1 MATFTIKQNIPTR
14 TGFSKGLK
22 QVAQHY
28 PQVVGIGSDITHSVG
43 MDAIAHY
50 FPERF
55 ISLGIAEQNAI
66 TFAAGLS
73 LTGKIPFVA
82 SYATFIVMRALD
94 QLRVSV
100 CYNNLPVKIGGAHA
114 GISVGPDG
122 ATHQALE
129 DIAAL
134 RALPNITILS
144 PADATQTVKAV
155 WAAVEQ
161 TSGPVY
167 IRYGRE
173 AMPDFTDENAEFII
187 GKSQIITEGNHCVI
201 YATGHLVWEAIEAYQ
216 ILKKE
221 QIYCTVV
228 NIYSI
233 KPIDI
238 NTIIQTATTCG
249 CAVTAEEH
257 QIMGGMG
264 SAVLEVLATHKP
276 IPVEMV
282 GMNNCFGESGAPR
295 ELMQKYK
302 MDRNAIVEAVKK
314 VLKRK

>member
-1 MATFTIKQNIPTR
+1 MVAYRTLLPTR
-14 TGFSKGLK
+14 QGFYEGIKGL
-22 QVAQHY
+22 AEQH
-28 PQVVGIGSDITHSVG
+28 PQIVGIGSDITASVG
-43 MDAIAHY
+43 IDGIANY
-50 FPERF
+50 YPERF
-55 ISLGIAEQNAI
+55 FSLGIAEQNAVS
-66 TFAAGLS
+66 FAAGLA

-134 RALPNITILS
+134 RALPNMVILS
-144 PADATQTVKAV
+144 PADATQTKKAV
-155 WAAVEQ
+155 WTAVEQ
-161 TSGPVY
+161 YHGPVY

-173 AMPDFTDENAEFII
+173 AMPDFTDVDDNFTL
-187 GKSQIITEGNHCVI
+187 GKSKVIAEGNDCVI
-201 YATGHLVWEAIEAYQ
+201 YATGHLVYEALVARE
-216 ILKKE
+216 ILKRE
-221 QIYCTVV
+221 QINCTVV

-233 KPIDI
+233 KPIDVE
-238 NTIIQTATTCG
+238 TIVQTASVCR

-264 SAVLEVLATHKP
+264 SAVLEVLAKNSP

-282 GMNNCFGESGAPR
+282 GMNDCFGESGKPV
-295 ELMQKYK
+295 ELMDKYK
-302 MDRNAIVEAVKK
+302 MNHRAIVEAVKK
-314 VLKRK
+314 AVIRK

>member
-1 MATFTIKQNIPTR
+1 MATYTIKQIIPTR
-14 TGFSKGLK
+14 AGFSKGLK
-22 QVAQHY
+22 EVAQRY
-28 PQVVGIGSDITHSVG
+28 TEVVGIGSDITNSVG
-43 MDAIAHY
+43 MDGIAHHY
-50 FPERF
+50 PNRF

-66 TFAAGLS
+66 TVAAGLA

-82 SYATFIVMRALD
+82 SYATFIAMRTLD

-100 CYNNLPVKIGGAHA
+100 CYNHLPVKIGGAHA

-134 RALPNITILS
+134 RALPNMTILS
-144 PADATQTVKAV
+144 PADATQTEKAV

-161 TSGPVY
+161 YNGPVY

-173 AMPDFTDENAEFII
+173 AMPDFTSDDDDFII
-187 GKSQIITEGNHCVI
+187 GKSKVLTEGNDCVI
-201 YATGHLVWEAIEAYQ
+201 YATGHLVWEAIEAYEM
-216 ILKKE
+216 LKNESIK
-221 QIYCTVV
+221 CTVV

-233 KPIDI
+233 KPIDVQ
-238 NTIIQTATTCG
+238 TIVQTASVCG
-249 CAVTAEEH
+249 CAVTSEEH

-264 SAVLEVLATHKP
+264 SAVLEVLAMQKP

-282 GMNNCFGESGAPR
+282 GMNDCFGESGSPR
-295 ELMQKYK
+295 ELMHKYK
-302 MDRNAIVEAVKK
+302 MDRYAIVEAVKK
-314 VLKRK
+314 VVRRK